1 VSKFVPITYKRDWAV
16 VRKVDTAMNVSYYC
30 K

>member
-1 VSKFVPITYKRDWAV
+1 MPITYKRDWAV